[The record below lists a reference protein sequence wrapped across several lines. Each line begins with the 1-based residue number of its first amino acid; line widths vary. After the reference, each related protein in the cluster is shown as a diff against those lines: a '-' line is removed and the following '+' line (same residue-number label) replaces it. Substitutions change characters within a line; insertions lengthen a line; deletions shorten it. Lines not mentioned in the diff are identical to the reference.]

1 MRSRV
6 WWATVIAVALAASTV
21 AGEARA
27 RKPRLKIRA
36 THSHGFSPV
45 RVMAVAELVGG
56 EDLEDYYCV
65 GLEWDWGDGTRSF
78 RESDCDP
85 FQAGMAIDRFFS
97 ARHVYTVPGEYRV
110 RVSLVRAERRVAR
123 AGTAVRILGRLASSR
138 WD

>member
-1 MRSRV
+1 MRSQLL
-6 WWATVIAVALAASTV
+6 WAPVIAVALAASAA

-27 RKPRLKIRA
+27 RKPRLEVR
-36 THSHGFSPV
+36 TTLSGGFTPV

-56 EDLEDYYCV
+56 EDVEDFYCV

-85 FQAGMAIDRFFS
+85 FEAGMEIRRFFS
-97 ARHVYTVPGEYRV
+97 ARHLYAVPGEYRV
-110 RVSLVRAERRVAR
+110 RVSLVRAERQVAR
-123 AGTAVRILGRLASSR
+123 AGALVRIMGRFASSR